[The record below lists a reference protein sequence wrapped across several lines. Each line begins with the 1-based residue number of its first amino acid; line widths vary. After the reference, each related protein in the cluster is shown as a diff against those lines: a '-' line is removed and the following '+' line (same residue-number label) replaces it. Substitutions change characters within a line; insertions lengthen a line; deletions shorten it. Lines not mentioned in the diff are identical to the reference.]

1 MAFSKKNNFLTIG
14 IPIFNGGEFIEKRIS
29 NIKRVTKVDYHIII
43 SDNCSDDNTEIICK
57 QILRRNKNI
66 SYFRQKKNI
75 GVVDNFKFLLKKSLS
90 KYFIFASVDD
100 VWNKNFIKDC
110 FNLINRDDVAI
121 AFSNFYI
128 SDKNTNK
135 NIPIYV
141 TPSVSNS
148 DFIRLTTR
156 ILDPVPHI
164 IYGIFN
170 LEYFE
175 LNTLKNI
182 DFFDIHLTMLISIKG
197 KIMISNDFNFQWQV
211 DSYRKSYSIIN
222 KKLSYNKFFFK
233 TCKEMNKFNFFKRI
247 FLTLLL
253 FRWVLQN
260 YLIRLFNPKIFDVKF

>member
-1 MAFSKKNNFLTIG
+1 M
-14 IPIFNGGEFIEKRIS
+14 
-29 NIKRVTKVDYHIII
+29 
-43 SDNCSDDNTEIICK
+43 
-57 QILRRNKNI
+57 
-66 SYFRQKKNI
+66 
-75 GVVDNFKFLLKKSLS
+75 KKSLS

-100 VWNKNFIKDC
+100 VWNTNFITDC
-110 FNLINRDDVAI
+110 FNLINRDNVAI

-222 KKLSYNKFFFK
+222 KN
-233 TCKEMNKFNFFKRI
+233 
-247 FLTLLL
+247 
-253 FRWVLQN
+253 
-260 YLIRLFNPKIFDVKF
+260 

>member
-1 MAFSKKNNFLTIG
+1 MSL
-14 IPIFNGGEFIEKRIS
+14 
-29 NIKRVTKVDYHIII
+29 
-43 SDNCSDDNTEIICK
+43 
-57 QILRRNKNI
+57 ILN
-66 SYFRQKKNI
+66 
-75 GVVDNFKFLLKKSLS
+75 LLK
-90 KYFIFASVDD
+90 
-100 VWNKNFIKDC
+100 
-110 FNLINRDDVAI
+110 
-121 AFSNFYI
+121 
-128 SDKNTNK
+128 
-135 NIPIYV
+135 
-141 TPSVSNS
+141 
-148 DFIRLTTR
+148 LTTR

-233 TCKEMNKFNFFKRI
+233 TCKEMNKFNFFKRL

-260 YLIRLFNPKIFDVKF
+260 YLIRLFNPKVFDVKF

>member
-1 MAFSKKNNFLTIG
+1 MAFSKKNNLLTIA
-14 IPIFNGGEFIEKRIS
+14 IPIFNGGKFIEKRIS
-29 NIKRVTKVDYHIII
+29 NIKKVTNINYHIII
-43 SDNCSDDNTEIICK
+43 SDNCSQDDTENKCK
-57 QILRRNKNI
+57 KILSRNKNI
-66 SYFRQKKNI
+66 SYYRQKKNI
-75 GVVDNFKFLLKKSLS
+75 GVVENFKFLMNKSLS

-100 VWNKNFIKDC
+100 IWDKNFIADC
-110 FNLINRDDVAI
+110 IKLIKFDNVAI

-128 SDKNTNK
+128 SDKKTKK